1 MLNSKAGNENLA
13 VVPKTKP
20 EITPVDRFSLTLC
33 LAIIAHGIVI
43 LGITFK
49 PEEMSQPRYET
60 MEIILVQ
67 QESKPVKDADI
78 LAQANLEGGGNIA
91 EKVSPATPL
100 PAPFPEEVPEIAAPP
115 ENPEQKP
122 AEATPPV
129 PETAETAVKPEPVEA
144 VEQIAVEKDHPA
156 DTKVEPAEKT
166 SEEPQPAKKETPEI
180 TEQAEVAENEPAPE
194 EKETPP
200 MPSAT
205 TLLTNSFKIASL
217 SAEIRRKLEAKAE
230 RPRRKFISASTKEY
244 KYAAYMEAWRA
255 KVERVGNLNYP
266 DEARRKNL
274 TGSLILD
281 VALNADGSVNQ
292 ITIRRSSGSKIL
304 DDAAVRIV
312 ELSAPFAPFP
322 DQIREETDILHITRT
337 WQFLNNYRF
346 R

>member
-1 MLNSKAGNENLA
+1 MTVQAN
-13 VVPKTKP
+13 PRP

-49 PEEMSQPRYET
+49 PEEMLRPRYET

-67 QESKPVKDADI
+67 QESEPVKDAEI
-78 LAQANLEGGGNIA
+78 LAQANLEGGGDST
-91 EKVSPATPL
+91 EQLTPATPL
-100 PAPFPEEVPEIAAPP
+100 PAPFPEQVPEISAPP
-115 ENPEQKP
+115 ENQKQIP
-122 AEATPPV
+122 AESTPPV
-129 PETAETAVKPEPVEA
+129 PEVKETDTKPEPVEA
-144 VEQIAVEKDHPA
+144 VEQIAVEKESSDDIP
-156 DTKVEPAEKT
+156 VEATEK
-166 SEEPQPAKKETPEI
+166 SAEEPQPSEQQNRETV
-180 TEQAEVAENEPAPE
+180 EQPEVAEKEPVPE

-217 SAEIRRKLEAKAE
+217 SAEIRRKMEAKAE

-292 ITIRRSSGSKIL
+292 ITIRHSSGSKIL
-304 DDAAVRIV
+304 DDAAIRIV

-322 DQIREETDILHITRT
+322 DHIREETDILHITRT

>member
-1 MLNSKAGNENLA
+1 LIALA
-13 VVPKTKP
+13 PAKSRP

-33 LAIIAHGIVI
+33 LAIIAHAIVI
-43 LGITFK
+43 LGITFT
-49 PEEMSQPRYET
+49 PEDVIQPRYET

-67 QESKPVKDADI
+67 QESDPVKDAEI
-78 LAQANLEGGGNIA
+78 LAQADLEGGGDSV
-91 EKVSPATPL
+91 EKLSPATPL
-100 PAPFPEEVPEIAAPP
+100 PPPFPDQVPEIAPPP
-115 ENPEQKP
+115 ENQEQAP
-122 AEATPPV
+122 ATPPV
-129 PETAETAVKPEPVEA
+129 PEVVDTITQPEPVEA
-144 VEQIAVEKDHPA
+144 IEQIAVENDLADEVIDHE
-156 DTKVEPAEKT
+156 TAEDAT
-166 SEEPQPAKKETPEI
+166 EEPQPAEQDTREI
-180 TEQAEVAENEPAPE
+180 VEQPEVAENEAVPE

-230 RPRRKFISASTKEY
+230 RPRRKFISASTREY

-304 DDAAVRIV
+304 DDAAIRIV
-312 ELSAPFAPFP
+312 ELSSPFAPFP
-322 DQIREETDILHITRT
+322 DHIREETDILHITRT